1 MRRSR
6 RSVSAPAPRPSNK
19 LRFAAMRRI
28 KTLSLLLAP
37 AVAMLV
43 YAPSALAITHGGEGI
58 YGPTDDKI
66 ITTWMFGLLIFFTA
80 LITLFSMIQ
89 SRMDKRKYAR
99 VAAEKARQ
107 SSDRWKGGW

>member
-1 MRRSR
+1 
-6 RSVSAPAPRPSNK
+6 
-19 LRFAAMRRI
+19 MRRI

-66 ITTWMFGLLIFFTA
+66 ITTWMFGLLIFFTL
-80 LITLFSMIQ
+80 LITVFSMIY
-89 SRMDKRKYAR
+89 SRMEKRKYAR
-99 VAAEKARQ
+99 VAAEKARGT
-107 SSDRWKGGW
+107 SDRWKGGW

>member
-1 MRRSR
+1 
-6 RSVSAPAPRPSNK
+6 
-19 LRFAAMRRI
+19 MRRI

-37 AVAMLV
+37 VVAMLV
-43 YAPSALAITHGGEGI
+43 YAPSTLAATHGGEGI

-80 LITLFSMIQ
+80 LITIFSMIQ
-89 SRMDKRKYAR
+89 SRLDKRKYAR